1 MRRRRGGVILIIFG
15 VLMAALV
22 GGATFVL
29 TQNATASTQEE
40 VTRALKVVALVPE
53 RTLIPPT
60 ALEVIEVPTRV
71 KPPTALSSLE
81 EAVNKMALTALYP
94 GDWVLS
100 NRIADTKG
108 QSGAS
113 FTLEPGNVMIT
124 FPPSDI
130 VGTGAILP
138 GDTVDI
144 LVTIDTSKETAQAIP
159 GAAGQTASPGGV
171 TQMTMQNL
179 KVLNIGTVAQPKN
192 TASGSGT
199 PQPPAQTNQV
209 ITFSVPRQ
217 DALILKQIKDY
228 PGAKIEVV
236 LRAAG
241 DQQLYTTEAVNM
253 RALMERFKIT
263 AR

>member
-1 MRRRRGGVILIIFG
+1 MRRRRGGIILIVFG

-22 GGATFVL
+22 GGATFML

-40 VTRALKVVALVPE
+40 VTKALKVVALVPE

-60 ALEVIEVPTRV
+60 ALEVIDVPARV
-71 KPPTALSSLE
+71 KPPNALTSME
-81 EAVNKMALTALYP
+81 EAVNKMTLTALYP

-108 QSGAS
+108 QSGAA
-113 FTLEPGNVMIT
+113 FTLETGDVMIT

-144 LVTIDTSKETAQAIP
+144 LVTIDTSKETTQAIP
-159 GAAGQTASPGGV
+159 GAGGLPASPGGV
-171 TQMTMQNL
+171 TQLTMQNL
-179 KVLNIGTVAQPKN
+179 KVLNIGTVATPKS
-192 TASGSGT
+192 TAAGS
-199 PQPPAQTNQV
+199 PQPPAQTTQA

-228 PGAKIEVV
+228 PGAKIEIV

-241 DQQLYTTEAVNM
+241 DQQIYATEAVNM
-253 RALMERFKIT
+253 RALIERFKIG